1 MTTARPQE
9 QTNVPPAIT
18 RTLQFYPSIVILLS
32 EPQNHKVTP
41 IKETVNSSTTI
52 MTKYHWVTFSIQNM
66 AAVVQQLEKAREPE
80 EYQQPNA
87 WHGKKHARA
96 DAGLATPRTDQ
107 TRDSFYS
114 SDVQTDRGSSVC
126 KIVHACSRAP
136 KTSTNRITEVLRWA
150 GRARSV
156 SDYGIQFP
164 YLRTAVHA
172 SPPPV
177 DTYSCR
183 RNGTSHSITLVNH
196 RG

>member
-107 TRDSFYS
+107 TQDNLYS
-114 SDVQTDRGSSVC
+114 SDVQTDRARRFL
-126 KIVHACSRAP
+126 KLYTRAHVPP
-136 KTSTNRITEVLRWA
+136 K
-150 GRARSV
+150 
-156 SDYGIQFP
+156 P
-164 YLRTAVHA
+164 LRTE
-172 SPPPV
+172 
-177 DTYSCR
+177 
-183 RNGTSHSITLVNH
+183 
-196 RG
+196 